1 MASQSSTI
9 LTAFNDHFMEFVN
22 DIINVFPD
30 DIDLATAKNSFIL
43 IRKANPKMIIKIW
56 QKFVVEKYS
65 DIIDMDDISFF
76 INKDYSADLSNAEN
90 SDKIM
95 EAINRLR
102 KPVQMMTHEDQ
113 KKVMKYIQN
122 LKKLSV
128 LYNNMA

>member
-1 MASQSSTI
+1 MATESATL
-9 LTAFNDHFMEFVN
+9 LTAFNDHFMEFVG

-30 DIDLATAKNSFIL
+30 DADLASAKNSFIL

-128 LYNNMA
+128 LYNSMA